1 MYIKMIIISKIH
13 DDNKFQKR
21 ILTALDRVSVP
32 PEAAFARQRH
42 LVTSGVNSARQR
54 EAKLPESNVVCGIN
68 TQH

>member
-1 MYIKMIIISKIH
+1 MIIISKIH

-42 LVTSGVNSARQR
+42 LVTSGVNSK
-54 EAKLPESNVVCGIN
+54 EKPNSLNLMWSVE
-68 TQH
+68 